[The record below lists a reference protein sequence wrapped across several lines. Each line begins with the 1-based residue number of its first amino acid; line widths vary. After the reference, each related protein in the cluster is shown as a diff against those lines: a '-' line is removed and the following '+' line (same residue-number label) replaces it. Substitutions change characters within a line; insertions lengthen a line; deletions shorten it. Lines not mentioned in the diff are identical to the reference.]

1 MNDRCRLSEVETV
14 SEIETD
20 WKEPFNHAQGIAI
33 IELGKYKNMTL
44 TDQINNDLKAAMKAK
59 DKQTMTA
66 LRAIKSQLLLAA
78 TEKGAGETSDEA
90 GIKMLQKLVKQR
102 KESAELYQSQ
112 GREDLAA
119 PEMAEAA
126 IIEKYL
132 PKQLS
137 AEELK
142 PILQAIIDRVGA
154 KEPKDMGKVMGVA
167 SKELGGKAD
176 GKTISTVVKELLS

>member
-1 MNDRCRLSEVETV
+1 MS
-14 SEIETD
+14 
-20 WKEPFNHAQGIAI
+20 
-33 IELGKYKNMTL
+33 L
-44 TDQINNDLKAAMKAK
+44 TDQINNDLKEAMKAK
-59 DKQTMTA
+59 DKETLTA

-78 TEKGAGETSDEA
+78 TDKGGGESSEEA

-102 KESAELYQSQ
+102 KESAELYKTQ
-112 GREDLAA
+112 GRNDLAE
-119 PEMAEAA
+119 PELAEAA

-142 PILQAIIDRVGA
+142 PILQAIIDKVGA
-154 KEPKDMGKVMGVA
+154 AGPQDMGKVMGAA

-176 GKTISTVVKELLS
+176 GKTISTVVRGLLS